1 MTDSD
6 PPERDV
12 GGQLPAANL
21 FSQWHQWVDQIP
33 TPLLVKDL
41 QGRYQACNRAF
52 EELTGISRAR
62 LLGGTVYDLEETS
75 EAALHSEMDC
85 RLLATGEPQVYEAI
99 IRSAH
104 QGLIHAQ
111 LDKALLRSAEGH
123 PVGIVGVITDLRAQ
137 RQMARELRLRE
148 AAIASAHSPI
158 ALIALDGA
166 LLYANEALVAAA
178 QIESEVRL
186 RGTHAGDLGLGREKA
201 NQIIAVVQARGHWE
215 GELHLPDPEGHIRVW
230 RVNAHLVPEEEGQ
243 PRCLMAD
250 FEDVTQARAT
260 EEKLRRREARYRELV
275 ESVNSIILRLD
286 SEGRI
291 TFLNEFAERFFGY
304 SEEELLWRNVVGTI
318 VPPVD
323 SQGQDLQKFIADLL
337 RYPERFSSAENEN
350 ITRDGRRVWISWT
363 NRPVLDEEGQLTG
376 LLCVGNDL
384 TARRQMELQ
393 LRIHQAAVES
403 SSNGIGLA
411 SLAGN
416 ITYVNRAYL
425 DLWGYDRPEEVVGR
439 HINEFMPP
447 AEAAEISRALDKQRR
462 WQGERV
468 AIRRDGTRF
477 QTQVAANVVSAADG
491 KPICLMASFT
501 DISARVAAEEE
512 LRKFRTISDNANYG
526 ATIIDME
533 NHILYVNNAFAHMH
547 GYEPQELIGQ
557 TVFILHD
564 TDQQP
569 RIRELGDQ
577 LRAEG
582 VVGAA
587 ELLRRRKDGSTFPSL
602 MNVHLVQDAEG
613 QPLFRAATVI
623 DITEQQRLQQEA
635 FRAQKLESLGVLA
648 GGIAHDFNNLL
659 TAVLGHL
666 ALAQV
671 RLSPTDPPAEELAAA
686 EKAALLAKH
695 LTGQLLTFARG
706 GDPVKKTLALP
717 GLLADAMALAT
728 SGARLHA
735 TLEVADDL
743 WAVEVDEGQL
753 VQVISNLVLNAVQ
766 ASANGKPVQVAASN
780 RMIEPGESNKL
791 EPGPYVQITVQ
802 DQGHGIAPEDLSR
815 IYDPYFTTKPD
826 GHGLGLTI
834 AYAIIAKHQ
843 GTIEVRSAP
852 GQGALFIVTLPS
864 TGQPPP
870 PPCSASAPSPAGSGR
885 VLVMDDDPL
894 VRKVALATLRHL
906 GYEPVAVTQ
915 SAEAVAAYRQAQQD
929 GQPFVVVL
937 LDLTIRGGRGGL
949 QTLQDLQALDPQVR
963 ALACSGYSTDPVMSD
978 WKRHGFVGVVTKPYR
993 MAELGEALR
1002 AGR

>member
-1 MTDSD
+1 MTDSAA
-6 PPERDV
+6 PEGRG
-12 GGQLPAANL
+12 GGQPPTDNP
-21 FSQWHQWVDQIP
+21 FSQWDHWVDQIP

-41 QGRYQACNRAF
+41 EGRYQACNRAF
-52 EELTGISRAR
+52 EELTGIPRKR
-62 LLGGTVYDLEETS
+62 LVGGTVYDLEETS

-85 RLLATGEPQVYEAI
+85 RLLATGEPQCYEAI

-104 QGLIHAQ
+104 QGVIHAQ
-111 LDKALLRSAEGH
+111 LDKALLRDAEGN

-137 RQMARELRLRE
+137 RKMARELRLRE

-158 ALIALDGA
+158 AIIALDGT
-166 LLYANEALVAAA
+166 LLYVNEAFVVAA
-178 QIESEVRL
+178 QTESATRL
-186 RGTHAGDLGLGREKA
+186 LGTHVGDLGLGREKA

-215 GELHLPDPEGHIRVW
+215 GELQLPDPEGHIRVW

-318 VPPVD
+318 VPLVD
-323 SQGQDLQKFIADLL
+323 SQGHDLQEKINDLL
-337 RYPERFSSAENEN
+337 RHPERYSSSENEN

-411 SLAGN
+411 SLEGI

-425 DLWGYDRPEEVVGR
+425 DLWSYDRPEEVVGR
-439 HINEFMPP
+439 HISEFMPP
-447 AEAAEISRALDKQRR
+447 TETAEIGRAIEMQGR

-477 QTQVAANVVSAADG
+477 QIQVAANVVSDTDG
-491 KPICLMASFT
+491 KPICLMASFA
-501 DISARVAAEEE
+501 DISARVVAEEE

-533 NHILYVNNAFAHMH
+533 GHILYVNDAFARMH
-547 GYEPQELIGQ
+547 GYEPEELIGQ
-557 TVFILHD
+557 TIFILHD
-564 TDQQP
+564 TDQQS

-582 VVGAA
+582 VIGAA
-587 ELLRRRKDGSTFPSL
+587 ELIRRRKDGSTFPSL
-602 MNVHLVQDAEG
+602 MNVHLVQDEEG

-671 RLSPTDPPAEELAAA
+671 RLSPTDLPAEELAAA

-706 GDPVKKTLALP
+706 GDPVKKVLSLP

-728 SGARLHA
+728 SGARVHA
-735 TLEVADDL
+735 TLEAPDDL
-743 WAVEVDEGQL
+743 WAVEADEGQL
-753 VQVISNLVLNAVQ
+753 VQVVNNLVLNAVQ
-766 ASANGKPVQVAASN
+766 ASANGKPVQVSARN
-780 RMIEPGESNKL
+780 RILNPGDSNKL

-802 DQGHGIAPEDLSR
+802 DQGKGISPADLSQ
-815 IYDPYFTTKPD
+815 IYDPYFTTKPE

-834 AYAIIAKHQ
+834 AYAIVAKHQ
-843 GTIEVRSAP
+843 GMIEVTSAP
-852 GQGALFIVTLPS
+852 EQGTLFTVLIPS
-864 TGQPPP
+864 TGALPPP
-870 PPCSASAPSPAGSGR
+870 SGPALEPGPPGSGR
-885 VLVMDDDPL
+885 VLVMDDDAL
-894 VRKVALATLRHL
+894 VRKVALAILRHL

-915 SAEAVAAYRQAQQD
+915 GEEAVAAYRQALQE
-929 GQPFVVVL
+929 GQPFSVVL
-937 LDLTIRGGRGGL
+937 LDLTIRGGQGGL
-949 QTLQDLQALDPQVR
+949 QTLHELQALDPQVR

-978 WKRHGFVGVVTKPYR
+978 WERHGFAGVVTKPYR